1 MACDIPEPWRDVS
14 SIELDRFV
22 REYPRPLEA
31 RPPLSQ
37 RKVNYREWLDPTLA
51 EWPANVVA
59 KSRRWRVSAFG
70 TTDAPAASLEGG
82 SPARVFIQK
91 GKHVGL
97 PYAHAEMEKV
107 VPLVH
112 GGADWRIDLQAMRLT
127 GQLATGV

>member
-1 MACDIPEPWRDVS
+1 MRTSPWGTACDIPEPWRDVS

-59 KSRRWRVSAFG
+59 KSWKRGRCAGYQVR
-70 TTDAPAASLEGG
+70 
-82 SPARVFIQK
+82 
-91 GKHVGL
+91 
-97 PYAHAEMEKV
+97 
-107 VPLVH
+107 PL
-112 GGADWRIDLQAMRLT
+112 
-127 GQLATGV
+127 